1 MLGQKRET
9 KLQKRENF
17 SVEWILI
24 IIWLSIIN
32 GGLGGQY
39 VLNWMANQPKY
50 TGGSKVDISPGV
62 MTWWREISKLAWA
75 VVAVSVELIR
85 GKEAKYLWPGYISLT
100 TIIVCAFTGVIEN
113 IGFFYLPR
121 NHSPHVYAPYVN
133 VYLAF
138 LPFFGK
144 LLFNAPIR
152 KEHWLG
158 ISLVIAGLA
167 TPHIPW
173 LLGFAQ
179 DNGESLDITAI
190 VWILIIN
197 GCLLSQQ
204 VLNNKTVQTALPGV
218 GPNALV
224 LWREIWKMIFITT
237 AIFIIPLI
245 GNMMNANMPESVKIS
260 KFETRV
266 LSKIDDGKKE
276 FILNY
281 YAKSDNNYVLK
292 SEVSEKEEE
301 KIKEII
307 KSTEYH
313 QFFSLFDGSIIPD
326 NWLPILFVIA
336 AGLTGYIY
344 SFGFFKLSKFSAH
357 FWVPYTN
364 VWLALLPF
372 IMLLFG
378 KDVTGYQI
386 AGAVVV
392 TAGLMVGVM
401 DYSKN
406 KVVEIEKKDRN

>member
-237 AIFIIPLI
+237 AIFIIPLV

-344 SFGFFKLSKFSAH
+344 SFGFFKLSKFAAH

>member
-1 MLGQKRET
+1 M
-9 KLQKRENF
+9 
-17 SVEWILI
+17 EWIIL

-39 VLNWMANQPKY
+39 VLNWMANQPDF
-50 TGGSKVDISPGV
+50 TGGNKVDVSPGV
-62 MTWWREISKLAWA
+62 MTWWREVSKLAWA
-75 VVAVSVELIR
+75 VIAVIIEVVR
-85 GKEAKYLWPGYISLT
+85 GKKTKYLWPGFLSLS
-100 TIIVCAFTGVIEN
+100 TIIICAFTGVIEN

-121 NHSPHVYAPYVN
+121 YYSPHIFAPYLN

-144 LLFNAPIR
+144 IMFNAPIR
-152 KEHWLG
+152 KEHWFG

-173 LLGFAQ
+173 LLGFAG
-179 DNGESLDITAI
+179 DNHNALDSTAI
-190 VWILIIN
+190 IWLVIIN
-197 GCLLSQQ
+197 CCLLSQQ
-204 VLNNKTVQTALPGV
+204 ILNNKTVQTALQGV

-224 LWREIWKMIFITT
+224 LWREIWKMIFITS
-237 AIFIIPLI
+237 AILIVPVI
-245 GNMMNANMPESVKIS
+245 GNMMNVNMPDNAEAKT
-260 KFETRV
+260 FETRV
-266 LSKIDDGKKE
+266 LNRVDDTKKE
-276 FILNY
+276 YLLSFY
-281 YAKSDNNYVLK
+281 SKSNNNYVLNT
-292 SEVSEKEEE
+292 EISEKEEQQ
-301 KIKEII
+301 IKEII

-313 QFFSLFDGSIIPD
+313 KFFSLFDGSIIPN

-344 SFGFFKLSKFSAH
+344 SFGFFKLSKFAAH

-364 VWLALLPF
+364 VYLALLPF

-378 KDVTGYQI
+378 REVTIYQI

-406 KVVEIEKKDRN
+406 KVVEIEKKN

>member
-190 VWILIIN
+190 IWILIIN

-224 LWREIWKMIFITT
+224 LWREIWKMIFITA
-237 AIFIIPLI
+237 AIFIIPLV
-245 GNMMNANMPESVKIS
+245 GNIMNANMPESVKIS

-266 LSKIDDGKKE
+266 LSKIDDSKKE

-313 QFFSLFDGSIIPD
+313 QFFSLFDGSIIPN

>member
-1 MLGQKRET
+1 M
-9 KLQKRENF
+9 
-17 SVEWILI
+17 EWII
-24 IIWLSIIN
+24 IILWLSIIN

-50 TGGSKVDISPGV
+50 TGGEPINVSPGV
-62 MTWWREISKLAWA
+62 MTWWREISKLLWA
-75 VVAVSVELIR
+75 VVAVIIEVTR
-85 GKEAKYLWPGYISLT
+85 GKKIKFLWPGFISLS
-100 TIIVCAFTGVIEN
+100 TIIICAFTGVIEN

-121 NHSPHVYAPYVN
+121 NYSPHIFAPYVN

-144 LLFNAPIR
+144 VMFDAPIR

-167 TPHIPW
+167 VPHIPY
-173 LLGFAQ
+173 LLGFA
-179 DNGESLDITAI
+179 NENTNALDTNAI
-190 VWILIIN
+190 IWIVIIN

-204 VLNNKTVQTALPGV
+204 VLNNKTVQTAKIGV

-224 LWREIWKMIFITT
+224 MWREIWKMIFISA
-237 AIFIIPLI
+237 AILIMPVI
-245 GNMMNANMPESVKIS
+245 GNLMNANMPQTVSAK
-260 KFETRV
+260 KFEERV
-266 LSKIDDGKKE
+266 LNRVDQNKKE
-276 FILNY
+276 YLLNY
-281 YAKSDNNYVLK
+281 YSKSDKSYNLNN
-292 SEVSEKEEE
+292 EVSKKDEQN
-301 KIKEII
+301 IKEII

-313 QFFSLFDGSIIPD
+313 HFFSLFDGSIIPN

-344 SFGFFKLSKFSAH
+344 SFGFFNLSRFAAH

-364 VWLALLPF
+364 VYLALLPF

-378 KDVTGYQI
+378 KDVTAFQI

-406 KVVEIEKKDRN
+406 KVIEIKKHN

>member
-1 MLGQKRET
+1 M
-9 KLQKRENF
+9 
-17 SVEWILI
+17 EWIIL

-39 VLNWMANQPKY
+39 VLNWMANQPKF
-50 TGGSKVDISPGV
+50 TGGSKVDISAGV
-62 MTWWREISKLAWA
+62 MTWWREISKLIWVAIA
-75 VVAVSVELIR
+75 VIIELLR
-85 GKEAKYLWPGYISLT
+85 GKKPKYLWPGMVSLS

-121 NHSPHVYAPYVN
+121 NYSPHIFAPYVN

-144 LLFNAPIR
+144 MMFNAPIR
-152 KEHWLG
+152 KEHWIG
-158 ISLVIAGLA
+158 ISLVVAGLA

-179 DNGESLDITAI
+179 DSHNALDMNAVI
-190 VWILIIN
+190 WILIIN

-224 LWREIWKMIFITT
+224 LWREIWKMIFISS
-237 AIFIIPLI
+237 AIFIIPII
-245 GNMMNANMPESVKIS
+245 GNTINANMPDKVSSS

-266 LSKIDDGKKE
+266 LNKVDENKKVYL
-276 FILNY
+276 LNY
-281 YAKSDNNYVLK
+281 YTKTDNNYVLK
-292 SEVSEKEEE
+292 SDVSENEEV

-313 QFFSLFDGSIIPD
+313 QFFSLFDGSIIPN

-372 IMLLFG
+372 VMLLFG

-392 TAGLMVGVM
+392 TAGLMIGVM
-401 DYSKN
+401 DHRKN
-406 KVVEIEKKDRN
+406 KVVEIENTNK

>member
-237 AIFIIPLI
+237 AIFIIPLV

-266 LSKIDDGKKE
+266 LSKIDDSKKE

-281 YAKSDNNYVLK
+281 YTKSDNNYVLK